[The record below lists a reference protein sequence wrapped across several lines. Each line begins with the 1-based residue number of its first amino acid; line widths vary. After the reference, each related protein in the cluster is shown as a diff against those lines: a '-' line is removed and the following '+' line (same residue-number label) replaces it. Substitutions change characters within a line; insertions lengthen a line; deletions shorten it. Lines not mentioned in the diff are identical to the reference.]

1 MELID
6 FDARFNDA
14 LNEWMEK
21 NRKKFKRPED
31 MEDAAPEFYME
42 WLETPADWLLLE
54 VGLGGRYDATNV
66 IDGPAAS
73 IVTPVSIDHA
83 EFLGDTVER
92 IAQEKGGIFKRG
104 APGVIGFQSDE
115 PLEVGG
121 YYNTRIQIW
130 TKEVIDAV
138 IEIVRKQKMED
149 GTDKYGATFIG
160 MSDTDAIK
168 IDIYQCSKF

>member
-1 MELID
+1 ME
-6 FDARFNDA
+6 
-14 LNEWMEK
+14 EK
-21 NRKKFKRPED
+21 RHHKRLKLDVFVQLERLTED
-31 MEDAAPEFYME
+31 G
-42 WLETPADWLLLE
+42 TTT
-54 VGLGGRYDATNV
+54 YDY
-66 IDGPAAS
+66 
-73 IVTPVSIDHA
+73 
-83 EFLGDTVER
+83 
-92 IAQEKGGIFKRG
+92 
-104 APGVIGFQSDE
+104 QSDE

-168 IDIYQCSKF
+168 IDIYQVFREA